1 MSHSQGP
8 TNRPSSFSNYVL
20 ADRSVTK
27 IDGEGPFYVV
37 VNLLAVAVYITSPT
51 TNASCASCSG
61 SMHETLFS
69 ITSYCC
75 NGLVISLS
83 LRHAKFKRSHRTMK
97 TNFDWG

>member
-61 SMHETLFS
+61 SMHETFHFVL
-69 ITSYCC
+69 
-75 NGLVISLS
+75 LQ
-83 LRHAKFKRSHRTMK
+83 RASHQFIAASCQVQALPS
-97 TNFDWG
+97 NDEDEL